1 MCGSVADV
9 NHLASTSPCTIVNF
23 RENMMKHTSRNIL
36 IGCTLILTS
45 SLAFAG
51 NVAPKGYL
59 VDSANKPVKSGSG
72 LCWHTGTWTPAD
84 AVVEGCDDL
93 LKPAPAPV
101 PARAPEPAPEP
112 APAPKVETAEPAPAP
127 APAEAS
133 AEAPVAAAAPEPE
146 PQPQPQP
153 EPEPVPA
160 PVPAAAAAPA
170 PAPAPAAAAAPSA
183 EKVTFEADTFFDF
196 DKFTLKPAGKAKLED
211 LVSKL
216 TGTDIEVVV
225 ATGHTDSVGTEAYN
239 QKLSMRRANAV
250 KAFLVSKGIPA
261 DRVFTE
267 GKGESKPVASNKTSE
282 GRAKNR
288 RVDVEV
294 VGNRKK

>member
-1 MCGSVADV
+1 MSGSVAII
-9 NHLASTSPCTIVNF
+9 NHLTPTSPCTIVNF
-23 RENMMKHTSRNIL
+23 RENMMKHTNRNIL

-59 VDSANKPVKSGSG
+59 VDSANKPVKSGFG

-112 APAPKVETAEPAPAP
+112 APAPKVEAAEPAPAP
-127 APAEAS
+127 AE
-133 AEAPVAAAAPEPE
+133 AAAA
-146 PQPQPQP
+146 P

-160 PVPAAAAAPA
+160 PVPAAAAA

-216 TGTDIEVVV
+216 AGTDIEVVV